1 MSSKISD
8 LIRLSRGDVGSLELE
23 ALARVIEAG
32 YLGMSVEVQAFE
44 KELADYIGDNREVV
58 CVNTGTSA
66 LHLAVQACGVGIGDE
81 VLIPSL
87 TFVASFQAVSAV
99 GARPVPCEI
108 DPITGFLDVND
119 AEKRITP
126 FTKAIMPVHYASNFE
141 GIEKIYQLAA
151 KHNLRV
157 IEDAAHSFGGTY
169 KNKRIGAVGDVL
181 CFSFDGIKNVTCG
194 EGGAVVTGDPV
205 IAEKVRDARLL
216 GVEKDTEKRFS
227 GQRSWDF
234 DVTEQGWRYHMNDIM
249 AALGRTQLKRFP
261 EFALRRQKIAKY
273 YQKFFSQY
281 PEIRLLSINYD
292 QVVPHIFPIL
302 IEKGSRDEL
311 RNILQENN
319 IQNGT
324 HYKPNHLLT
333 KYKTTYSLPCAED
346 FYNKVITIPLHT
358 LLTDEQVMKVC
369 EVISKW
375 IGQSKT
381 DMKEAL

>member
-1 MSSKISD
+1 MTKTSD

-44 KELADYIGDNREVV
+44 KELTDYIGDNRHVV

-66 LHLAVQACGVGIGDE
+66 LHLAVQACGIGSGDE
-81 VLIPSL
+81 VLVPSL
-87 TFVASFQAVSAV
+87 TFVASFQAVSAT
-99 GARPVPCEI
+99 GAKPIACEI
-108 DPITGFLDVND
+108 NPATCFIDVND

-126 FTKAIMPVHYASNFE
+126 RTKAIMPVHYASNFD
-141 GIEKIYQLAA
+141 GIEKVYELAA

-169 KNKRIGAVGDVL
+169 KRKRMGAIGDIL
-181 CFSFDGIKNVTCG
+181 CFSFDGIKNITCG
-194 EGGAVVTGDPV
+194 EGGAVVTGDAI

-234 DVTEQGWRYHMNDIM
+234 DVTEQGWRYHMSDLM

-261 EFALRRQKIAKY
+261 EFAKKRQEIAKL
-273 YQKFFSQY
+273 YQQFFGQY
-281 PEIRLLSINYD
+281 SEIRTLKINYEN
-292 QVVPHIFPIL
+292 VVPHLFPI
-302 IEKGSRDEL
+302 IVEKGRRDDL
-311 RNILQENN
+311 REILEENE

-333 KYKTTYSLPCAED
+333 KYKTDYALPYAED
-346 FYNKVITIPLHT
+346 FYNKVITLPLHT
-358 LLTDEQVMKVC
+358 LLTEEQVEKVC
-369 EVISKW
+369 KVIAQWVKN
-375 IGQSKT
+375 GCQK
-381 DMKEAL
+381 AA